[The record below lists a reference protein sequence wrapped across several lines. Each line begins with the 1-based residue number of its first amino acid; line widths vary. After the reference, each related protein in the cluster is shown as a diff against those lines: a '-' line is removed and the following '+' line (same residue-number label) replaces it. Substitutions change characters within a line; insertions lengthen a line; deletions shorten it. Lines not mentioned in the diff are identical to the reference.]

1 MRRRTIGSESPRD
14 IVVISPPQVMI
25 TMHLVSAMTLND
37 TIALGLEDDAVAENT
52 VNSEGSF
59 ERS

>member
-1 MRRRTIGSESPRD
+1 M
-14 IVVISPPQVMI
+14 ISPPQAMI

-37 TIALGLEDDAVAENT
+37 TIALAFEDDAVAENT

>member
-1 MRRRTIGSESPRD
+1 LRKDMRRRTIGSESPRD

-37 TIALGLEDDAVAENT
+37 TIALGLEDDAVA
-52 VNSEGSF
+52 
-59 ERS
+59 

>member
-1 MRRRTIGSESPRD
+1 MRRRTIGSESSRD
-14 IVVISPPQVMI
+14 IVVISPPQAMI
-25 TMHLVSAMTLND
+25 TMHPVSAMTLND
-37 TIALGLEDDAVAENT
+37 TIALAFEDDAVAENT